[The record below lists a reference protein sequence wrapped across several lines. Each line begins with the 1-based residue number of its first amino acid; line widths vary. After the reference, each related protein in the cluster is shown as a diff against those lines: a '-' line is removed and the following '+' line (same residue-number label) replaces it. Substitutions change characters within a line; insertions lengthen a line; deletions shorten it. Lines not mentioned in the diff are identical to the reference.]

1 MLCKLRAIEWG
12 ERPNVS
18 NSRAVFSVG
27 YVPCRIPRTTQAV
40 RRRQNSRR
48 SMFRERDNSLKRHGR
63 GWHACVARW
72 RYSQPR
78 GPGPSLF
85 WWCCWPLFHAG
96 LVWLPPWFFEH
107 VMVGLSV
114 YAIVA
119 VKKDDLHTTQAEEAA
134 GGTSA

>member
-1 MLCKLRAIEWG
+1 MSKVRKAKLAL
-12 ERPNVS
+12 
-18 NSRAVFSVG
+18 A
-27 YVPCRIPRTTQAV
+27 
-40 RRRQNSRR
+40 
-48 SMFRERDNSLKRHGR
+48 
-63 GWHACVARW
+63 
-72 RYSQPR
+72 
-78 GPGPSLF
+78 F